1 MNHRSIVTRILCV
14 NGNCQKKT
22 IVNTGKDNSKKKCKA
37 VYNNLTNRLK
47 HKSIKHR
54 LPPSIFMP
62 SISLISKS
70 KSKKHRK
77 SLTAAQKR
85 IKKRVETK
93 KKNQRMSKIRKQ
105 IKTLKKTLTKLKT
118 KK

>member
-54 LPPSIFMP
+54 LSPSIFMP

-70 KSKKHRK
+70 KKHRK
-77 SLTAAQKR
+77 PLTAAQKR

-93 KKNQRMSKIRKQ
+93 KKNQQMSKIRKQ